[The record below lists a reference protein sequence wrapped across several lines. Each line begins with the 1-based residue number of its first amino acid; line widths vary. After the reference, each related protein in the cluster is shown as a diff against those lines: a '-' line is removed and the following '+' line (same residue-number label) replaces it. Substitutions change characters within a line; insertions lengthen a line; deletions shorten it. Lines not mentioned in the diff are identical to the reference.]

1 MTHPF
6 LKSLSAWLPA
16 FLSLIAHGA
25 LAARLAGGH
34 AAPGRDTASPET
46 LSPMV
51 EIDVQTEVETVN
63 QVLKQ
68 ERQAVAPQSHTH
80 AYPIAA
86 SHDHRPHDPSVV
98 HRSLPLISPLDVRAN
113 ANDPSPAVDA
123 PSASES
129 VPLRFT
135 LAAHSANQGQASTP
149 SAQGAG
155 EAAALETFSES
166 GVSVPAR
173 LRAAAPV
180 SYPSGARSEGLEL
193 DVPVLLLLDA
203 SGQVLE
209 ASVVKHAGYG
219 FDEAA
224 LAAVKHYAFVPA
236 QKDGKAVRVRMR
248 WNVQFR
254 LN

>member
-1 MTHPF
+1 MTHPV

-34 AAPGRDTASPET
+34 ASPSPKAASSET
-46 LSPMV
+46 VSPAV
-51 EIDVQTEVETVN
+51 EIDIQAEVEAVN
-63 QVLKQ
+63 LPLNQ
-68 ERQAVAPQSHTH
+68 ERHQAALPSHTH
-80 AYPIAA
+80 AYPVAP
-86 SHDHRPHDPSVV
+86 SHDHRAHDPSVV
-98 HRSLPLISPLDVRAN
+98 HRSLPSHAALPVLAN
-113 ANDPSPAVDA
+113 AEADPSP
-123 PSASES
+123 PIESASVAN

-135 LAAHSANQGQASTP
+135 LTTQSASEGKGDVAA
-149 SAQGAG
+149 AQGVG
-155 EAAALETFSES
+155 DGAAETFSES

-173 LRAAAPV
+173 LRAASPV
-180 SYPSGARSEGLEL
+180 RYPTGARSEGLEI

-203 SGQVLE
+203 SGRVLE

-224 LAAVKHYAFVPA
+224 LAAVKRYMFSPA

-254 LN
+254 LD